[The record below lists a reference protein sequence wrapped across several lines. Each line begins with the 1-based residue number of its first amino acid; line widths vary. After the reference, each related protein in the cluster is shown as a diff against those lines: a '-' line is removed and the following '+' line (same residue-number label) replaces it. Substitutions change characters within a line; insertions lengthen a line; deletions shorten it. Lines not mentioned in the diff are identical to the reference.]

1 MAAQGESLA
10 ARRYARALFDVA
22 PVSARGLLR
31 DELKQAGDAFS
42 THPELRAA
50 LTNPAVRPDAR
61 ARVVRAVFAGASEFA
76 ARLFKLLAERGR
88 FALLPAIARAFAE
101 RVHQAEGVVP
111 AQATTAVP
119 LEPAQREALEK
130 AIAAATGC
138 AVALDTGTDPA
149 LLGGVR
155 LSLQGLTYDGSV
167 KARLASLRR
176 ALAPTRA

>member
-1 MAAQGESLA
+1 
-10 ARRYARALFDVA
+10 
-22 PVSARGLLR
+22 
-31 DELKQAGDAFS
+31 
-42 THPELRAA
+42 
-50 LTNPAVRPDAR
+50 
-61 ARVVRAVFAGASEFA
+61 VFAGASEFA

-101 RVHQAEGVVP
+101 LVHQAEGVVP
-111 AQATTAVP
+111 AQATTAMP

-138 AVALDTGTDPA
+138 AVALETATDPA

-176 ALAPTRA
+176 ALAPARA